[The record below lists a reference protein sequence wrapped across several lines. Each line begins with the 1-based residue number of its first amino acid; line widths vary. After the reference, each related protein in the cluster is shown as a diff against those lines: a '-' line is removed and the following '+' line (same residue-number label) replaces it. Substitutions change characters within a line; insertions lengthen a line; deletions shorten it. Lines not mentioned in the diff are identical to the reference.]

1 VNPGAPPYTGS
12 VLIQVPHVVES
23 AAGRCR
29 MANGNTYM
37 IAANQTEFYEIE
49 KSEDGTK
56 VIFRQ
61 AGNPDRNF
69 VLAGSAVGP
78 LIKVLQKLAPYR

>member
-1 VNPGAPPYTGS
+1 
-12 VLIQVPHVVES
+12 
-23 AAGRCR
+23 

-37 IAANQTEFYEIE
+37 IAASQQEFYEIE

-56 VIFRQ
+56 VTFRL

-69 VLAGSAVGP
+69 VLAESAIVP